1 MSRSESGSTVEKK
14 DADKPKEESTSTS
27 SAIGL
32 VKAFISIIESASG
45 DSNRKSNFKYISQIW
60 ALALRSLRIVH
71 VHELGQEKIFDQL
84 ISAFIKSSTEVQ
96 QTTFPQLLEI
106 SEKIA

>member
-1 MSRSESGSTVEKK
+1 MSRSESGSIIETKK
-14 DADKPKEESTSTS
+14 DANKPKEESTS

-32 VKAFISIIESASG
+32 VNAFISIIDSASG
-45 DSNRKSNFKYISQIW
+45 DSNKKSNFQYISQIW

-84 ISAFIKSSTEVQ
+84 ISAFIKSSTEV
-96 QTTFPQLLEI
+96 
-106 SEKIA
+106 